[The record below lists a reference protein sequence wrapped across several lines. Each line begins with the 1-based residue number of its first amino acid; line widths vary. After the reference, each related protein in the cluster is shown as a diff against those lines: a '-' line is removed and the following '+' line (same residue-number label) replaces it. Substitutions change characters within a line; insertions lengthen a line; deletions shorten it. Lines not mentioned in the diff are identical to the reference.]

1 MKTWTYILAAVLAVA
16 VLLAGVAAVNAA
28 DGKKLDRPQLGG
40 KLIDRV
46 ARILG
51 MDKQKLVDAFKQ
63 AGSEARQQGLDE
75 RLDKW
80 AAEGKL
86 TPDEADQY
94 KAWIASKPAGVAMAA
109 KVMDNLLKNGKIT
122 RAQYAGWKTWW
133 DKKPNIDLPKPD
145 RPNPDKPLPQ
155 RPGRLRPN
163 RAPGNIN

>member
-94 KAWIASKPAGVAMAA
+94 KAWIASNPGGGAMAA

-122 RAQYAGWKTWW
+122 QAQYDAWKTWW
-133 DKKPNIDLPKPD
+133 DKKPNIDLPKPE
-145 RPNPDKPLPQ
+145 KPLSQ
-155 RPGRLRPN
+155 RPGKLRLN